1 MMSNKEKFK
10 ALVSTEK
17 TNTVAQNRAR
27 IKSRAMLREAQSIAL
42 KVLDRLDELNWSQ
55 RELAKQLEVTPQ
67 QITKIVSGQ
76 ENLTLAT
83 QTKLQELLDIPILA
97 SYYENKKNELIS
109 KEYRSKNV
117 YQPNTIDVAKISDNN
132 KSAAVHI
139 ILPYPDQS
147 KQYDYQIAQ

>member
-1 MMSNKEKFK
+1 MSNKEKFK

-17 TNTVAQNRAR
+17 TNTIAKNRAR

-55 RELAKQLEVTPQ
+55 RELAKQLEVSPQ

-97 SYYENKKNELIS
+97 SYYEKKFEELASAIFS
-109 KEYRSKNV
+109 NREKYKIQNRSFQEDKSESTETTIHFQLAYEETFNTYNYKEV
-117 YQPNTIDVAKISDNN
+117 G
-132 KSAAVHI
+132 
-139 ILPYPDQS
+139 
-147 KQYDYQIAQ
+147 